1 MPPAPHP
8 STDKHQRLIE
18 LLDRGMVMIHLD
30 ARRRGVRVP
39 PAHAEN
45 PALALNLSYRFGI
58 PDLEIDETGVSA
70 SLSFSGSRFHC
81 TLPWSALFAMR
92 SHTDDTF
99 HVWSADIPEELLV
112 RAQEY
117 ARQISDHAMSEAP
130 SESSTSKDGSEGAS
144 AGKAGAGEGAPAE
157 DDLPDLGRPTGVPYL
172 RVIK

>member
-8 STDKHQRLIE
+8 STDKHQRLVE

-39 PAHAEN
+39 PAHADN
-45 PALALNLSYRFGI
+45 PALALNLSFRFGI
-58 PDLEIDETGVSA
+58 PDLEIDEDGVSA
-70 SLSFSGSRFHC
+70 SLSFSGTRFHC
-81 TLPWSALFAMR
+81 NLPWSALFAMR

-117 ARQISDHAMSEAP
+117 ARQISDHAMHETASDHVSEK
-130 SESSTSKDGSEGAS
+130 EEG
-144 AGKAGAGEGAPAE
+144 EDEPPAE
-157 DDLPDLGRPTGVPYL
+157 DELPELGRPTSVPYL
-172 RVIK
+172 RVVK